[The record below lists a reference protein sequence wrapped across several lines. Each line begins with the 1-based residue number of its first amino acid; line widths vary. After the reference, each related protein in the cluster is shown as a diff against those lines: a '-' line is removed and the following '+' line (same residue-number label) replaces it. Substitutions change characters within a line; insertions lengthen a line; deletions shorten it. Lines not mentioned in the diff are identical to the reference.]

1 MYKLRWVGRNRLSRA
16 AAAVV
21 MSVAAGVVFA
31 SPVVEDIEFSSR
43 AGGKFEV
50 RLKFNETPPDF
61 KIYAIE
67 KPARIAVDF
76 LGTSSGLDKKRYS
89 LPYGNAN
96 KAVVLESGDR
106 TRLVVELV
114 RLVPYEGRE

>member
-1 MYKLRWVGRNRLSRA
+1 MGKRRWVERNRLSK
-16 AAAVV
+16 AVLGLV
-21 MSVAAGVVFA
+21 ISVVAGVAFA
-31 SPVVEDIEFSSR
+31 RPAVQDIEFSSKS
-43 AGGKFEV
+43 GGKFEV
-50 RLKFNETPPDF
+50 RLEFNETPPDF

-76 LGTSSGLDKKRYS
+76 LGASSSLDQKRYS

-114 RLVPYEGRE
+114 